1 MATTNFSAIQLD
13 GAGGGASTAL
23 IFGAG
28 TAASPATSATAGAM
42 FLEFRTQSTATSGD
56 ARGIYNR
63 LYISGA
69 GGGGEALR
77 NFTTVNNVAAA
88 TAHGSHTSLNFG
100 TTGTVT
106 GQGIASRNTLHL
118 KNEALTGN
126 VTMAALQAEIYSD
139 GADSD
144 PGGSTKLS
152 YLRCINDGHANGIA
166 DVDDDANLI
175 EIIGHTIGAGNMV
188 VAEIDET
195 KFSHKIR
202 INIGGTTY
210 YLMACAT

>member
-1 MATTNFSAIQLD
+1 V
-13 GAGGGASTAL
+13 G
-23 IFGAG
+23 
-28 TAASPATSATAGAM
+28 
-42 FLEFRTQSTATSGD
+42 
-56 ARGIYNR
+56 
-63 LYISGA
+63 
-69 GGGGEALR
+69 
-77 NFTTVNNVAAA
+77 AA
-88 TAHGSHTSLNFG
+88 TAHGSHTSISFG

-106 GQGIASRNTLHL
+106 GQAIASRNTLHL
-118 KNEALTGN
+118 KNEALASN

-139 GADSD
+139 GENSD

-152 YLRCINDGHANGIA
+152 YLRCVNDGHANGIA

-188 VAEIDET
+188 VADVDET
-195 KFSHKIR
+195 KMSHKIR

>member
-1 MATTNFSAIQLD
+1 MGITNFDAIRLD
-13 GAGGGASTAL
+13 GGGGGANSAL
-23 IFGAG
+23 VFGAG
-28 TAASPATSATAGAM
+28 TAALPATSATAGAI
-42 FLEFRTQSTATSGD
+42 FLEFRTKATATSGD

-77 NFTTVNNVAAA
+77 NFTTVDNVAAA
-88 TAHGSHTSLNFG
+88 TAHGSHTSINFG

-106 GQGIASRNTLHL
+106 GQAIASRNTLHL

-126 VTMAALQAEIYSD
+126 VTYAALQAEIYSD

-152 YLRCINDGHANGIA
+152 YLRCVNDGHANGIA

-175 EIIGHTIGAGNMV
+175 EIIGHTIASGNMV
-188 VAEIDET
+188 EADVDES
-195 KFSHKIR
+195 KMSHKIR
-202 INIGGTTY
+202 INIDGTTY

>member
-1 MATTNFSAIQLD
+1 MGITNFDAIRLD
-13 GAGGGASTAL
+13 GGGGGANSAL
-23 IFGAG
+23 VFGAG
-28 TAASPATSATAGAM
+28 TAALPATSATAGAI
-42 FLEFRTQSTATSGD
+42 FLEFRTKATAASGD

-77 NFTTVNNVAAA
+77 NFTTVDNVAAA
-88 TAHGSHTSLNFG
+88 TAHGSHTSISFG

-106 GQGIASRNTLHL
+106 GQAIASRNTLHL

-126 VTMAALQAEIYSD
+126 VTYAALQAEIYSD
-139 GADSD
+139 GASSD

-152 YLRCINDGHANGIA
+152 YLRCVNDGHADGIA
-166 DVDDDANLI
+166 DVDDDVNLI
-175 EIIGHTIGAGNMV
+175 EIIGHTIASGNMV
-188 VAEIDET
+188 VADVDES
-195 KFSHKIR
+195 KMSHKIR